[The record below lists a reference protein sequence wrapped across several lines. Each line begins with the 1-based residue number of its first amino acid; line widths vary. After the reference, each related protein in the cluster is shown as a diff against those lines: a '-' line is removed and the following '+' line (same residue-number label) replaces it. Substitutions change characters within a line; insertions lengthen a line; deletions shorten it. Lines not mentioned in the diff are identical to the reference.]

1 MKINLQIGLSKNLT
15 CKKQIA
21 KGVNVK
27 KRNLIA
33 IIIASS
39 VHTTAYADNWAFE
52 LEPYLMGTSIV
63 GDASIGRISG
73 APVDVDFKTILD
85 NLDMAAMLHFEA
97 HHKSGWGI
105 AMDYGF
111 MDLSQK
117 HTNNQGGLLKV
128 GLRQG
133 VLETLGLYRVKHGRT
148 IIDYFA
154 GVRWW
159 DNDIEL
165 ILDPSFTA
173 GSTNIKVKEDWVD
186 VVAGIRWNQS
196 INRQWNFIAR
206 ADVGGFGLSADF
218 TSTVEAGFTYKVS
231 KLMTLDMKYKASW
244 VDYENNGNKEEVGHF
259 VYDTITHGPI
269 LGLNF
274 KF

>member
-1 MKINLQIGLSKNLT
+1 MTFIYSIRSVKVKNIS
-15 CKKQIA
+15 IA
-21 KGVNVK
+21 VAV
-27 KRNLIA
+27 LA
-33 IIIASS
+33 VS
-39 VHTTAYADNWAFE
+39 VSFATKADDWSFE
-52 LEPYLMGTSIV
+52 LEPYLMGTSII

-73 APVDVDFKTILD
+73 APVDVDFNTILD

-117 HTNNQGGLLKV
+117 HTNNRDGFLNV
-128 GLRQG
+128 SLRQG
-133 VLETLGLYRVKHGRT
+133 VLETLGLYRVKYGRSMV
-148 IIDYFA
+148 DYFA

-165 ILDPSFTA
+165 ILDPRVTS
-173 GSTNIKVKEDWVD
+173 GSTNVAVKEDWVD
-186 VVAGIRWNQS
+186 IVAGIRWNNQ

-231 KLMTLDMKYKASW
+231 KLMSVDMKYKATW
-244 VDYENNGNKEEVGHF
+244 VDYENDGQDSEVGHF

>member
-1 MKINLQIGLSKNLT
+1 MKKIPLSLT
-15 CKKQIA
+15 VLAVSLSFCTK
-21 KGVNVK
+21 
-27 KRNLIA
+27 
-33 IIIASS
+33 
-39 VHTTAYADNWAFE
+39 ADNWSFE
-52 LEPYLMGTSIV
+52 LEPYLMATSIV

-73 APVDVDFKTILD
+73 ASIDVDFKTILD

-97 HHKSGWGI
+97 HHKSGWGL

-117 HTNNQGGLLKV
+117 KVNDRDGFVKV

-133 VLETLGLYRVKHGRT
+133 VLETLGLYRVKYGRAT
-148 IIDYFA
+148 VDYFA
-154 GVRWW
+154 GIRWW
-159 DNDIEL
+159 DNDMEF
-165 ILDPSFTA
+165 ILDPAITV
-173 GSTNIKVKEDWVD
+173 GSTDIKVKEDWVD
-186 VVAGIRWNQS
+186 VVAGIRWNNE
-196 INRQWNFIAR
+196 INHQWNFVAR

-218 TSTVEAGFTYKVS
+218 TSTIEAGFTYKVS
-231 KLMTLDMKYKASW
+231 KLMTIDMKYKASW
-244 VDYENNGNKEEVGHF
+244 VDYENDGNEGEVGQF

>member
-1 MKINLQIGLSKNLT
+1 MKKN
-15 CKKQIA
+15 K
-21 KGVNVK
+21 
-27 KRNLIA
+27 LIFA
-33 IIIASS
+33 VFFSS
-39 VHTTAYADNWAFE
+39 FSFSVYADTWTFE
-52 LEPYLMGTSIV
+52 LEPYIMGTSIV
-63 GDASIGRISG
+63 GDASIGRVSG

-85 NLDMAAMLHFEA
+85 NLDMAAMVHFEA
-97 HHKSGWGI
+97 HHKSGWGL

-117 HTNNQGGLLKV
+117 HTNNRDGFLKV

-133 VLETLGLYRVKHGRT
+133 VLETLGLYRVKYGRST
-148 IIDYFA
+148 LDYFA

-159 DNDIEL
+159 DNDMSL
-165 ILDPSFTA
+165 SLDPAITS
-173 GSTNIKVKEDWVD
+173 GSTEIKVKEDWVD
-186 VVAGIRWNQS
+186 VVAGIRWNRQ
-196 INRQWNFIAR
+196 INRQWNFITR

-218 TSTVEAGFTYKVS
+218 TSTLEAGVTYKIS

-244 VDYENNGNKEEVGHF
+244 VDYENKGNESEVGHF

-274 KF
+274 TF